1 MTKIYQPQSSIVLH
15 HSSCRVAPVLASAHP
30 AAGSGY
36 HQCMHTS
43 YRLEMSNLSLHLNFS
58 WNFPF
63 NMLKTVA
70 CCQQLHNP
78 TLVTSQV
85 RVQEL
90 RQLSQHDQTNCPV
103 LDSQEVHK
111 SSWEGTARRCT
122 GIRTKRH
129 RSFKLSLQFKL
140 ATGKV
145 VGVRRAVYPGGGP
158 RNGHRHNSLAVQ
170 TSQSYGSQC
179 VPLQQIGAAPRQ
191 HDDQRGHLVK

>member
-1 MTKIYQPQSSIVLH
+1 MPE
-15 HSSCRVAPVLASAHP
+15 CRWLPTPLLLLPMSRMARSALAIIIFLASKTRVGGFLPIFWDAPSAYMH
-30 AAGSGY
+30 AA
-36 HQCMHTS
+36 T
-43 YRLEMSNLSLHLNFS
+43 
-58 WNFPF
+58 
-63 NMLKTVA
+63 

-122 GIRTKRH
+122 GRRPQRH

-158 RNGHRHNSLAVQ
+158 RNGRQ
-170 TSQSYGSQC
+170 SQ
-179 VPLQQIGAAPRQ
+179 
-191 HDDQRGHLVK
+191 